1 VRLLELTGG
10 TVLGVLDDAGY
21 DERRLAL
28 GAGDGVFLYTD
39 GVTEAMDADG
49 ALFSDPRLE
58 AVLAAH
64 GEATPEG
71 ITRAVIDE
79 VRRYSASVPQSDDI
93 TALALRYHG

>member
-1 VRLLELTGG
+1 MV
-10 TVLGVLDDAGY
+10 V
-21 DERRLAL
+21 
-28 GAGDGVFLYTD
+28 LYTD

-58 AVLAAH
+58 TILATH
-64 GEATPEG
+64 GGATPEAL
-71 ITRAVIDE
+71 TRAVIDE